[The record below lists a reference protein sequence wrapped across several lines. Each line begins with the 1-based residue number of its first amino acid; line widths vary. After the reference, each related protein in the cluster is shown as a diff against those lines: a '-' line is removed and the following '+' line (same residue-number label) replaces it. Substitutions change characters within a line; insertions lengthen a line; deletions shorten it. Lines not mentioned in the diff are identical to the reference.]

1 MSVLINVIAIEVLV
15 NVSRKLRN
23 LIDGDRLAVAPLN
36 LSEHPLPI
44 NDENGIELGIAVH
57 NSLGLDAQELQPAD
71 HGILKRRALGEKQA
85 LQNACVFKRRLQ
97 LLLILGAS
105 SLFLRCFGLQQRLAQ
120 PALIGCLELGVLNPI
135 GRGCGVSATQFCMD
149 PQEMTDEVYA
159 VSPKCGATPH
169 LKVECGEKDKVPTS
183 FVLYDCAHN
192 MIGVLSRE
200 QWL

>member
-1 MSVLINVIAIEVLV
+1 M
-15 NVSRKLRN
+15 RK
-23 LIDGDRLAVAPLN
+23 
-36 LSEHPLPI
+36 EH
-44 NDENGIELGIAVH
+44 
-57 NSLGLDAQELQPAD
+57 
-71 HGILKRRALGEKQA
+71 A

-97 LLLILGAS
+97 LFLILANS
-105 SLFLRCFGLQQRLAQ
+105 FLRCFGLLSSASAQ

-135 GRGCGVSATQFCMD
+135 GRGCGVSASQFCMD

-159 VSPKCGATPH
+159 VCPKCGATPH